1 MITRLS
7 LILLL
12 CLALATPV
20 QANEVT
26 LFYAWSYPEG
36 IMIDPSLV
44 RIDLTGGDATSVRL
58 GLHGGSVI
66 FTNEYGRACYRITI
80 YADNRTYASANDSE
94 CFTTAI
100 PMVNN
105 G

>member
-1 MITRLS
+1 MIMRLS

-12 CLALATPV
+12 WLALATPV
-20 QANEVT
+20 HTNEVT
-26 LFYAWSYPEG
+26 LFYAWSYPQG
-36 IMIDPSLV
+36 VMIDPSLV

-66 FTNEYGRACYRITI
+66 FTNAYGRACYHITI
-80 YADNRTYASANDSE
+80 YADNRTYASANESE
-94 CFTTAI
+94 CFKMAI